1 MLKMTIAGRLGADAE
16 TRFTQ
21 GGKSVTGFR
30 VAVDVYRGKE
40 RGNETE
46 WIDCSLWEERG
57 EALAPH
63 LTKGTVVCVT
73 GEPGARAYESKQDSS
88 LKAALQLRVQDVTLL
103 GGGKREGE
111 EESPARGG
119 QQRGGGQP
127 GRQPRANRG
136 GPQYGERGGPP
147 PSRGNDPFPDD
158 DIPFD

>member
-119 QQRGGGQP
+119 QQRSGGG
-127 GRQPRANRG
+127 GRPQQANRG
-136 GPQYGERGGPP
+136 GPKYGERAAPPQGG
-147 PSRGNDPFPDD
+147 GEFPDD
-158 DIPFD
+158 DIPF